1 MIKRLKTFLK
11 KVLNVIKRPEMMVLP
26 GQLAFFFVL
35 SVVPIVTL
43 ITYGASFLHLPMDF
57 ISNFIG
63 KAFSSDVADLIA
75 PMVSSS
81 NIDFRFFFTLIV
93 GFYIASNGASSI
105 IVTSN
110 TIYGLPSSD
119 YLARRIKA
127 VVMTFLIVVLFI
139 FILIVPVFGNNIL
152 EMIEYVNMNTSITK
166 TISFTFHLLKGPFTW
181 FIIFCFI
188 KILYTMAP
196 DRKLESTNVNYGA
209 VFTTVMWVIVT
220 ALYSY
225 YINHF
230 ANYAVFYGGLA
241 NIVMLMLWVYFLAYI
256 FVIGMALN
264 YKEEIIKLEKT
275 GAINI
280 VNS

>member
-1 MIKRLKTFLK
+1 MITRFKNFVK
-11 KVLNVIKRPEMMVLP
+11 KVLSVISRPEMAVLP

-43 ITYGASFLHLPMDF
+43 ITYGASFLNVPMDF
-57 ISNFIG
+57 IGDFIG
-63 KAFSSDVADLIA
+63 KAFGEGLADLIV
-75 PMVSSS
+75 PMVGIS
-81 NIDFRFFFTLIV
+81 NIDFRFFFTLIM
-93 GFYIASNGASSI
+93 GFYIASNGAASI

-110 TIYGLPSSD
+110 AIYGIPDTNFL
-119 YLARRIKA
+119 RRRTKA
-127 VVMTFLIVVLFI
+127 IIMTILIVILFL
-139 FILIVPVFGNNIL
+139 FILIVPVFGKNIIDAL
-152 EMIEYVNMNTSITK
+152 TFVNMNEHITK
-166 TISFTFHLLKGPFTW
+166 TVTFTINILKGPLTW

-196 DRKLESTNVNYGA
+196 DRKLSSFYVNYGA
-209 VFTTVMWVIVT
+209 VFTTVMWIIVT

-225 YINHF
+225 YIHHF

-264 YKEEIIKLEKT
+264 YKEEVIKLEKT

-280 VNS
+280 LKQ

>member
-1 MIKRLKTFLK
+1 MKRFKNFLK
-11 KVLNVIKRPEMMVLP
+11 KVFNVITRPEMSVLP

-43 ITYGASFLHLPMDF
+43 ITYGASFLHLSMDF
-57 ISNFIG
+57 IGNFIN
-63 KAFSSDVADLIA
+63 KAFGSEIANLIV
-75 PMVSSS
+75 PMVSVT
-81 NIDFRFFFTLIV
+81 NIDFRFFFTLII
-93 GFYIASNGASSI
+93 GFYIASNGAASI

-110 TIYGLPSSD
+110 AIYEIPDTSFP
-119 YLARRIKA
+119 RRRLKA
-127 VVMTFLIVVLFI
+127 VIMTVLIVILFL
-139 FILIVPVFGNNIL
+139 FILIVPVFGKYI
-152 EMIEYVNMNTSITK
+152 IEAITFDNMNEKITSTIT
-166 TISFTFHLLKGPFTW
+166 FTFNLLKGPITW

-196 DRKLESTNVNYGA
+196 DRKLESIYVNYGA
-209 VFTTVMWVIVT
+209 AFTTIMWVLVT
-220 ALYSY
+220 AIYSY

-264 YKEEIIKLEKT
+264 YKEETRKLEKT
-275 GAINI
+275 GAINLGQ
-280 VNS
+280 

>member
-1 MIKRLKTFLK
+1 MINRFKTFLD
-11 KVLNVIKRPEMMVLP
+11 KVFNVITKPEMAVLP

-43 ITYGASFLHLPMDF
+43 ITYGASFLNLSMDF
-57 ISNFIG
+57 ITDFIS
-63 KAFSSDVADLIA
+63 KAFGSDLAKILA
-75 PMVSSS
+75 PMVSVS
-81 NIDFRFFFTLIV
+81 NIDFRFFFTLLI
-93 GFYIASNGASSI
+93 GFYIASNGAASI
-105 IVTSN
+105 VVTSN
-110 TIYGLPSSD
+110 AIYEIPDSN
-119 YLARRIKA
+119 YLRRRTKA
-127 VVMTFLIVVLFI
+127 IVMTILIVILFL
-139 FILIVPVFGNNIL
+139 FILIVPVFGKKI
-152 EMIEYVNMNTSITK
+152 IEIITLVNMNETITK
-166 TISFTFHLLKGPFTW
+166 TITFTFNLCKGPITW

-196 DRKLESTNVNYGA
+196 DRKLESIYVNYGA
-209 VFTTVMWVIVT
+209 VFTTVMWIIVT
-220 ALYSY
+220 AIYSY

-264 YKEEIIKLEKT
+264 YKEEVIKLEKT

-280 VNS
+280 IKP

>member
-1 MIKRLKTFLK
+1 MIARFKNFLK
-11 KVLNVIKRPEMMVLP
+11 KVMNVISRPEMAVLP

-43 ITYGASFLHLPMDF
+43 ITYGASFLHLSIDF
-57 ISNFIG
+57 ITNFIS
-63 KAFSSDVADLIA
+63 KAFGTDIASLIA
-75 PMVSSS
+75 PMVVGT
-81 NIDFRFFFTLIV
+81 NIDFRFFLTLLI

-110 TIYGLPSSD
+110 SIYGIPDSSFF
-119 YLARRIKA
+119 RRKTKA
-127 VVMTFLIVVLFI
+127 IVMTFLIVILFLFI
-139 FILIVPVFGNNIL
+139 LVVPVFGKKII
-152 EMIEYVNMNTSITK
+152 EMITFVNMNEQFTK
-166 TISFTFHLLKGPFTW
+166 TITFSFNLLKGPITW
-181 FIIFCFI
+181 FVIFCFI

-196 DRKLESTNVNYGA
+196 DRKLESIYVNYGA
-209 VFTTVMWVIVT
+209 AFTTFMWILVT

-241 NIVMLMLWVYFLAYI
+241 NIVMLMLWVYFLATI

-264 YKEEIIKLEKT
+264 YKEEVIKLEKT
-275 GAINI
+275 GTINI
-280 VNS
+280 VKE

>member
-1 MIKRLKTFLK
+1 MIERFSNFLK
-11 KVLNVIKRPEMMVLP
+11 KVLNVIKRPEMAVLP

-43 ITYGASFLHLPMDF
+43 VAYEATLLNLPLDF
-57 ISNFIG
+57 IGNFIRM
-63 KAFSSDVADLIA
+63 AFGEELVKMLI
-75 PMVSSS
+75 PMVSVS
-81 NIDFRFFFTLIV
+81 NIDFRFFFTLLV
-93 GFYIASNGASSI
+93 GFYIASNGAASI

-110 TIYGLPSSD
+110 AIYEIPDTSFL
-119 YLARRIKA
+119 RRRTKA
-127 VVMTFLIVVLFI
+127 IIMTFLIVLLFV
-139 FILIVPVFGNNIL
+139 FILVVPVFGKNINDIIVL
-152 EMIEYVNMNTSITK
+152 VNMNEHITK
-166 TISFTFHLLKGPFTW
+166 TITLVFRLLEGPIAW

-196 DRKLESTNVNYGA
+196 DRKLESIYVNYGA

-241 NIVMLMLWVYFLAYI
+241 NIVMLMLWVYFLTTI

-264 YKEEIIKLEKT
+264 YKEEVTKLEQETIEYKK
-275 GAINI
+275 
-280 VNS
+280 

>member
-1 MIKRLKTFLK
+1 MIARFKNFLK
-11 KVLNVIKRPEMMVLP
+11 KVMNVISRPEMAVLP

-43 ITYGASFLHLPMDF
+43 ITYGASFLHLSIDF
-57 ISNFIG
+57 ITNFIS
-63 KAFSSDVADLIA
+63 KAFGTDIASLIA
-75 PMVSSS
+75 PMVVGT
-81 NIDFRFFFTLIV
+81 NIDFRFFLTLLI

-110 TIYGLPSSD
+110 SIYGIPDSSFF
-119 YLARRIKA
+119 RRKTKA
-127 VVMTFLIVVLFI
+127 IIMTFLIVILFLFI
-139 FILIVPVFGNNIL
+139 LVVPVFGKKII
-152 EMIEYVNMNTSITK
+152 EMITFVNMNEQFTK
-166 TISFTFHLLKGPFTW
+166 TITFSFNLLKGPITW
-181 FIIFCFI
+181 FVIFCFI

-196 DRKLESTNVNYGA
+196 DRKLESIYVNYGA
-209 VFTTVMWVIVT
+209 AFTTFMWILVT

-241 NIVMLMLWVYFLAYI
+241 NIVMLMLWVYFLATI

-264 YKEEIIKLEKT
+264 YKEEVIKLEKT
-275 GAINI
+275 GTINI
-280 VNS
+280 VKE

>member
-1 MIKRLKTFLK
+1 MIERFKGFIGKIIH
-11 KVLNVIKRPEMMVLP
+11 VISRPEMAVLP

-43 ITYGASFLHLPMDF
+43 IVYGASFFHLPLDF

-63 KAFSSDVADLIA
+63 KAFGSEVVTLIA
-75 PMVSSS
+75 PMISVS

-93 GFYIASNGASSI
+93 GYYIASKGAASMI
-105 IVTSN
+105 IASN
-110 TIYGLPSSD
+110 AIYGIPDTDFLH
-119 YLARRIKA
+119 RRIKA
-127 VVMTFLIVVLFI
+127 MIMTFIIVILFL
-139 FILIVPVFGNNIL
+139 FILIVPLFGQNIID
-152 EMIEYVNMNTSITK
+152 MVKFVNMNENITN
-166 TISFTFHLLKGPFTW
+166 TLVFAFHLLKGPIAW
-181 FIIFCFI
+181 FIMFCFI

-196 DRKLESTNVNYGA
+196 DRKISSANVNFGA
-209 VFTTVMWVIVT
+209 VFTTIMWIIVT

-275 GAINI
+275 G
-280 VNS
+280 VMEVVK

>member
-1 MIKRLKTFLK
+1 MINRFKTFLD
-11 KVLNVIKRPEMMVLP
+11 KVFNVITKPEMAVLP

-43 ITYGASFLHLPMDF
+43 ITYGASFLNLSMDF
-57 ISNFIG
+57 ITDFIS
-63 KAFSSDVADLIA
+63 KAFGSDLAKILA
-75 PMVSSS
+75 PMVSVS
-81 NIDFRFFFTLIV
+81 NIDFRFFFTLLI
-93 GFYIASNGASSI
+93 GFYIASNGAASI
-105 IVTSN
+105 VVTSN
-110 TIYGLPSSD
+110 AIYEIPDSS
-119 YLARRIKA
+119 YLRRRTKA
-127 VVMTFLIVVLFI
+127 IVMTILIVILFL
-139 FILIVPVFGNNIL
+139 FILIVPVFGKKI
-152 EMIEYVNMNTSITK
+152 IEIITLVNMNETITK
-166 TISFTFHLLKGPFTW
+166 TITFTFNLCKGPITW

-196 DRKLESTNVNYGA
+196 DRKLESIYVNYGA
-209 VFTTVMWVIVT
+209 VFTTVMWIIVT
-220 ALYSY
+220 AIYSY

-264 YKEEIIKLEKT
+264 YKEEVIKLEKT

-280 VNS
+280 IKP